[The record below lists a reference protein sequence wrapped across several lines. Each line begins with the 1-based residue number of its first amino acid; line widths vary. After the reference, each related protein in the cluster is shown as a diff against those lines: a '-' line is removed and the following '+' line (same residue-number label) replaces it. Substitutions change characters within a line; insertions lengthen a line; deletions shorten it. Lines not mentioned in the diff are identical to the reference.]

1 MLVSKPYI
9 NDTKIVLADG
19 VKFVWEEV
27 QGASDYLLRLPETN
41 FLKENSLLG
50 AGTNTSVEIPYS
62 SLLFKRD
69 TKKRPLKVVIEV
81 WAYGNS
87 SVVVKGTR
95 YTNVGMYESYTS
107 FSSKGKI
114 SSLFYRGKNFC
125 LYLTSVLYCRGS
137 LRVYKRQVHFMLE
150 VFKHFSMSA
159 LLGRA

>member
-9 NDTKIVLADG
+9 NDTKIVLTDG

-50 AGTNTSVEIPYS
+50 AGTNTSMEIPYS

-107 FSSKGKI
+107 FSSKRKM

-150 VFKHFSMSA
+150 VCKHFSMSA

>member
-9 NDTKIVLADG
+9 NDTKIVLTDG

-50 AGTNTSVEIPYS
+50 AGTNTSMEIPYS

-95 YTNVGMYESYTS
+95 YTNVEIRSGAANSTVSLMSLLKSTS
-107 FSSKGKI
+107 NEK
-114 SSLFYRGKNFC
+114 
-125 LYLTSVLYCRGS
+125 YLTKTTLYTDE
-137 LRVYKRQVHFMLE
+137 K
-150 VFKHFSMSA
+150 
-159 LLGRA
+159 

>member
-1 MLVSKPYI
+1 M
-9 NDTKIVLADG
+9 
-19 VKFVWEEV
+19 WEEV

-69 TKKRPLKVVIEV
+69 TKNRPLKVVIEV

-87 SVVVKGTR
+87 SVVVKETR

-107 FSSKGKI
+107 FSSKRKI

-125 LYLTSVLYCRGS
+125 LYLYLGPLLPRKSESVQTS
-137 LRVYKRQVHFMLE
+137 
-150 VFKHFSMSA
+150 SA
-159 LLGRA
+159 LYVRGLQTFFYVSFIGQGVIV